1 MQNNE
6 SSLLPEQSDK
16 SLEQIQELQKHLE
29 KEKDAR
35 KEERFIWI
43 LVSTILLN
51 ICFFTAMQSML
62 GPLVIVFLQIIA
74 FALVAKKM
82 GMGEVVQL
90 INRMVSTIAK
100 TAK

>member
-1 MQNNE
+1 
-6 SSLLPEQSDK
+6 
-16 SLEQIQELQKHLE
+16 
-29 KEKDAR
+29 
-35 KEERFIWI
+35 
-43 LVSTILLN
+43 
-51 ICFFTAMQSML
+51 
-62 GPLVIVFLQIIA
+62 LVIVFLQIIA